1 VQAIDDTLSA
11 RSDPAACMTRVPGQH
26 SETRLMCMHG
36 RAWSIQECVL
46 LHGITLAAMQHVCVL
61 LHGITLAAMQ
71 HVCVLLHGIT
81 LAASMCVCSCTAS
94 HWLPACVCALARHH
108 IGCQHVCVLL
118 HGITLAAMQHVCVL
132 LHGITLAAMQHVC
145 VLLHGITLAA
155 GMCTRA
161 RTCASARKQA
171 HTHIHVSQ
179 YTNSLACSMY
189 PQPLL
194 WPTSSMHSHE
204 HSQSC
209 AQKTSSYYTNPH
221 AHTGFLVLARCGHF
235 CKEDVVLIEHKRES
249 VSCGD
254 HRVRTH
260 AAELDI
266 ATRARQK
273 NSSCSV
279 CTWRLHNLHAPPACM
294 C

>member
-1 VQAIDDTLSA
+1 
-11 RSDPAACMTRVPGQH
+11 MEH
-26 SETRLMCMHG
+26 SR
-36 RAWSIQECVL
+36 
-46 LHGITLAAMQHVCVL
+46 
-61 LHGITLAAMQ
+61 
-71 HVCVLLHGIT
+71 
-81 LAASMCVCSCTAS
+81 
-94 HWLPACVCALARHH
+94 VCALARHH
-108 IGCQHVCVLL
+108 IGC
-118 HGITLAAMQHVCVL
+118 QHVCVL

-194 WPTSSMHSHE
+194 WPSMHSHE

-273 NSSCSV
+273 IVHAV
-279 CTWRLHNLHAPPACM
+279 CARGACTTCMRHPHACVDIM
-294 C
+294 